1 MRIAFA
7 VIFILLSL
15 TLGICV
21 CMARRS
27 YRKIGK
33 TVSVL
38 VGFLIP
44 PMLGNLL
51 IVLSGNQTIATIGC
65 YIYFI
70 GMDLVLSVLLRF
82 TFDYCMIKWPR
93 KIIRY
98 GVYCVFGLDILQL
111 LLNTVFGHAFSTE
124 AVLVDGF
131 NYYRLIPYWGQTIH
145 RVVDYTVFLAVLII
159 FIAKIARSP
168 KIYMERYFVI
178 LATMLVTGGLQ
189 TYYIFSRT
197 PVDQSMAGYGIFG
210 LLIYYFTLQYRPMSL
225 LDRMLSSLASEIPD
239 GLFLYDVYGKCIW
252 ANEAGTELIG
262 IKNQQFDQAGELL
275 IAKFGEADIHDKD
288 VWDDTRV
295 LVSGTEVRYY
305 SFRKSSVSDE
315 KKVKMGSYLIAHDIT
330 NEKTELQRQ
339 RFNATHD
346 TLTQL
351 YNKEY
356 LYECIRDILKAN
368 PDEQYCVIF
377 VDLMDFRL
385 VNDVFGHAFG
395 DFALKTVA
403 AWLKEFVPQ
412 EGVFGRLGGDTFGVL
427 MPVSD
432 FHEDEVEEKLSQFI
446 INDGTVEH
454 NLLIHLGIYE
464 VRKTDMDVS
473 TMFDRAHM
481 ALSGIKEEYQ
491 IHVSYYDEELRNEVL
506 WAKKIS
512 AELPDALAKREIQP
526 FLQPIVDKDGKVVG
540 LEALAR
546 WIHPKDGFLSPAKFI
561 PVFERNGMI
570 VEVDKYMWRCACEIL
585 AGWGEENKDLFIS
598 VNISPK
604 DFYFMDV
611 TTEIRNL
618 AKEFKID
625 PARLRIEITETVMM
639 NDVDNRMK
647 KLNSLKELGFVIEM
661 DDFGSGYSS
670 LNLLKD
676 MPVDVLKIDMRF
688 LNRAKDDEKAR
699 RILQN
704 IMNLSEDLGIA
715 SLTEGVETKPQLE
728 MLCEMGCKLFQGYLF
743 AKPMPLEEVDR
754 YLNNDSKC

>member
-1 MRIAFA
+1 
-7 VIFILLSL
+7 
-15 TLGICV
+15 
-21 CMARRS
+21 MARKS

-38 VGFLIP
+38 VGLLIP
-44 PMLGNLL
+44 PVLGNLL
-51 IVLSGNQTIATIGC
+51 IILSGNQTVATIGC

-70 GMDLVLSVLLRF
+70 GMDLVLSLLLRF
-82 TFDYCMIKWPR
+82 TCDYCVIRWPR

-98 GVYCVFGLDILQL
+98 SVYAIFGLDIIQL

-124 AVLVDGF
+124 AILVDGF
-131 NYYRLIPYWGQTIH
+131 NYYRLVPYWGQTLH
-145 RVVDYTVFLAVLII
+145 RVIDYSVFFVVIMI
-159 FIAKIARSP
+159 FIVKIVRSP
-168 KIYMERYFVI
+168 RIYLERYFVI

-197 PVDQSMAGYGIFG
+197 PIDRSMAGYGIFG
-210 LLIYYFTLQYRPMSL
+210 LLIFYFTLQYRPLSL
-225 LDRMLSSLASEIPD
+225 LDRMLASMASDISD
-239 GLFLYDVYGKCIW
+239 GLFLYDLYGKCIW
-252 ANEAGTELIG
+252 ANESGIALVD

-275 IAKFGEADIHDKD
+275 ISKFGEADIHEKD
-288 VWDDTRV
+288 VWADTRT
-295 LVSGTEVRYY
+295 LNSGTEVRYY
-305 SFRKSSVSDE
+305 VFRKNTLTDE
-315 KKVKMGSYLIAHDIT
+315 KKKKMGSFLIVHDVT
-330 NEKTELQRQ
+330 NEQKELQRQ

-346 TLTQL
+346 PLTLL

-356 LYECIRDILKAN
+356 LYDCIRDILKAN

-395 DFALKTVA
+395 DFALKSVA
-403 AWLKEFVPQ
+403 KWLKEFVPQ

-432 FHEDEVEEKLSQFI
+432 FNEDKVEEKLSQFV
-446 INDGTVEH
+446 INDGSVEH

-481 ALSGIKEEYQ
+481 ALSDIKEEYQ
-491 IHVSYYDEELRNEVL
+491 IHVSYYDEDLRNEVL

-512 AELPDALAKREIQP
+512 AELPDAIAKREIQP
-526 FLQPIVDKDGKVVG
+526 FLQPIVDIKGKVVG

-570 VEVDKYMWRCACEIL
+570 VEVDKYMWRCACEIIS
-585 AGWGEENKDLFIS
+585 GWGEENKDLFIS

-618 AKEFKID
+618 AKEFNID

-639 NDVDNRMK
+639 NDIDNRMK

-704 IMNLSEDLGIA
+704 IMNLSDDLGIA
-715 SLTEGVETKPQLE
+715 SLTEGVETQHQLD

-743 AKPMPLEEVDR
+743 AKPMPLEEVERFLKNSSRDK
-754 YLNNDSKC
+754 D